1 MSGEAKAP
9 STVGPGD
16 FDEQLGRAELSEPE
30 SDARRRRVLAM
41 LEVVG
46 LHESPDHRPVL
57 VALRL
62 LGSDEVGQ
70 GHEIAREPVR
80 QGDRRAASPQGRERR
95 HATHPGHDVD
105 AHVKG
110 VRMPAAE
117 MYGVAPLQM
126 LEPEGR
132 DGNDPCRQIRHGA
145 AEAGEIASVG
155 EDDEVSVSA
164 KLRRAVENAR
174 LPSHEEGAD
183 PVRLHRRK
191 DFAYRVPDQAVSP
204 TTNRSA
210 TASRSLA
217 SARPA

>member
-9 STVGPGD
+9 SPVGSGD
-16 FDEQLGRAELSEPE
+16 FDQQLGRAELSEPE
-30 SDARRRRVLAM
+30 SDVGRRRVLAM

-46 LHESPDHRPVL
+46 LHESSDHRPVP

-70 GHEIAREPVR
+70 RQEIAREPVG
-80 QGDRRAASPQGRERR
+80 QGDCRAASPQGRERR
-95 HATHPGHDVD
+95 HATHSGHDID

-117 MYGVAPLQM
+117 VHGVAPPQM

-132 DGNDPCRQIRHGA
+132 DGDDRCLQIRQGA

-155 EDDEVSVSA
+155 EDDEVGVSA
-164 KLRRAVENAR
+164 KLRRAVEHAR
-174 LPSHEEGAD
+174 LSSHEEGAD

-204 TTNRSA
+204 TTHRSA
-210 TASRSLA
+210 TASRSPA

>member
-9 STVGPGD
+9 STVGTGD

-30 SDARRRRVLAM
+30 SDVRRRRVLAM

-46 LHESPDHRPVL
+46 LHESPNHRPVL
-57 VALRL
+57 VALGL
-62 LGSDEVGQ
+62 LGPDEVGQ
-70 GHEIAREPVR
+70 RHEIAREPVG
-80 QGDRRAASPQGRERR
+80 QGDRRAARPQGRERR

-110 VRMPAAE
+110 LRMPAAE
-117 MYGVAPLQM
+117 MHGVAPPQM

-132 DGNDPCRQIRHGA
+132 DGNDPCLQIRKGA

-155 EDDEVSVSA
+155 EDDEVGVSA
-164 KLRRAVENAR
+164 KLRRAVEYAR
-174 LPSHEEGAD
+174 LSPHEEGAD

-210 TASRSLA
+210 TASRSPA